1 MEGSIG
7 TNMPKKR
14 RQFDYSLF
22 FITFGLLAFGLMMI
36 YSTSAYEAGMEF
48 GDAAHYF
55 KRQLLSTIIGL
66 GAMVGVSYIPHRVYR
81 AIPWW
86 LPLVV
91 AVGAML
97 MLLTP
102 WAHTANGAT
111 RWFYLFGN
119 SALSIQP
126 AEIVKMMII
135 IFGAKMVADYPK
147 MMQTWKG
154 FAWIV
159 GPSLLMGVIVYSLS
173 DNLSSALIVIG
184 IGVVMIFV
192 ASPQYKKYVVA
203 VAVVAVVVTL
213 IVIYFSQPMDT
224 SNMDTS
230 NMDFRRKRI
239 IAWLHPEL
247 YSDNTG
253 YQTLQALYAIGSGG
267 LTGKGIG
274 ESIQKMG
281 FIPEAQND
289 MIFAIICEEL
299 GLIGAVLVIALFAV
313 LIRRLI
319 HIAMRARDL
328 HGAMLVVGVMAHI
341 SIQVILNI
349 AVVTN
354 LIPNTGISL
363 PFISYGG
370 SAVIFTLIEFGIVQN
385 VALDAN
391 L

>member
-1 MEGSIG
+1 
-7 TNMPKKR
+7 
-14 RQFDYSLF
+14 
-22 FITFGLLAFGLMMI
+22 
-36 YSTSAYEAGMEF
+36 
-48 GDAAHYF
+48 
-55 KRQLLSTIIGL
+55 
-66 GAMVGVSYIPHRVYR
+66 
-81 AIPWW
+81 
-86 LPLVV
+86 
-91 AVGAML
+91 

-102 WAHTANGAT
+102 WAHTAKGAT

-126 AEIVKMMII
+126 AEIVKMMVI
-135 IFGAKMVADYPK
+135 IFSAKMVADYPK

-159 GPSLLMGVIVYSLS
+159 GPSLLMGVIVRALS
-173 DNLSSALIVIG
+173 NNLSSALIVMGIG
-184 IGVVMIFV
+184 IVIIFI
-192 ASPQYKKYVVA
+192 ASPQYKKYAVA
-203 VAVVAVVVTL
+203 VALAATAVIF
-213 IVIYFSQPMDT
+213 IVIYFSQPIDT
-224 SNMDTS
+224 SDME
-230 NMDFRRKRI
+230 FRGKRFV
-239 IAWLHPEL
+239 AWLHPEQ
-247 YSDNTG
+247 YSDDTA

-274 ESIQKMG
+274 GSIQKMG

-299 GLIGAVLVIALFAV
+299 GLVGAVLVIALFAV
-313 LIRRLI
+313 LIHRLI
-319 HIAMRARDL
+319 HIAMRAKDL
-328 HGAMLVVGVMAHI
+328 HGSMLVVGVMAHI

>member
-1 MEGSIG
+1 MTEGSIV
-7 TNMPKKR
+7 TDMPKKR

-36 YSTSAYEAGMEF
+36 YSTSAYEAGREF
-48 GDAAHYF
+48 DGDAAHYF

-66 GAMVGVSYIPHRVYR
+66 GAMWGVSYIPHKLYR

-86 LPLVV
+86 LPLAVG
-91 AVGAML
+91 VGAML

-111 RWFYLFGN
+111 RWFYLFGS

-159 GPSLLMGVIVYSLS
+159 GPSVLMGVIVRALS
-173 DNLSSALIVIG
+173 NNLSSALIVMG
-184 IGVVMIFV
+184 IGVVIIFI
-192 ASPQYKKYVVA
+192 ASPQYKKYVVTVALAAAA
-203 VAVVAVVVTL
+203 VIA
-213 IVIYFSQPMDT
+213 IVFYFNQPMDT
-224 SNMDTS
+224 SDME
-230 NMDFRRKRI
+230 FRGKRFV
-239 IAWLHPEL
+239 AWLHPEL
-247 YSDNTG
+247 YSDDTG

-299 GLIGAVLVIALFAV
+299 GLVGAVLVIALFAV

-319 HIAMRARDL
+319 HIATRAKDL

>member
-1 MEGSIG
+1 
-7 TNMPKKR
+7 MPKKR
-14 RQFDYSLF
+14 RQFDFSLF

-36 YSTSAYEAGMEF
+36 YSTSAYEASREF
-48 GDAAHYF
+48 DGDAAHYF

-66 GAMVGVSYIPHRVYR
+66 GAMVGVSYIPHKLYRVV
-81 AIPWW
+81 PWW
-86 LPLVV
+86 LPLAVG
-91 AVGAML
+91 VGAML

-102 WAHTANGAT
+102 WAHTAKGAT

-119 SALSIQP
+119 NALSIQP

-135 IFGAKMVADYPK
+135 IFSAKMVADYPK

-154 FAWIV
+154 FLWIV
-159 GPSLLMGVIVYSLS
+159 APAVLMGLIVRLLS
-173 DNLSSALIVIG
+173 NNLSSALIVMG
-184 IGVVMIFV
+184 IGVVIIFI
-192 ASPQYKKYVVA
+192 ASPQYKKYIAGAALLIIA
-203 VAVVAVVVTL
+203 VTF
-213 IVIYFSQPMDT
+213 IVIYFSQMADT
-224 SNMDTS
+224 SDME
-230 NMDFRRKRI
+230 FRGKRFV
-239 IAWLHPEL
+239 AWLHPEL
-247 YSDNTG
+247 YSDDTA

-274 ESIQKMG
+274 GSIQKMG

-299 GLIGAVLVIALFAV
+299 GLVGAVLVIALFAV
-313 LIRRLI
+313 LIHRLI
-319 HIAMRARDL
+319 HIAMRAKDL
-328 HGAMLVVGVMAHI
+328 HGSMLVVGVMAHI

>member
-1 MEGSIG
+1 
-7 TNMPKKR
+7 MPKR
-14 RQFDYSLF
+14 HHFDYSLF

-36 YSTSAYEAGMEF
+36 YSTSAYEASREF
-48 GDAAHYF
+48 DGDAAHYF
-55 KRQLLSTIIGL
+55 SRQLLSTIIGL
-66 GAMVGVSYIPHRVYR
+66 GFMWGVSFIPHSLYR
-81 AIPWW
+81 THCPWW
-86 LPLVV
+86 LPL
-91 AVGAML
+91 AVGTGAML

-111 RWFYLFGN
+111 RWFYLFGS

-135 IFGAKMVADYPK
+135 IFGAKMIADYPK
-147 MMQTWKG
+147 MMQTWRG

-159 GPSLLMGVIVYSLS
+159 GPSVLMGVIVRLLS
-173 DNLSSALIVIG
+173 NNLSSALIVMG
-184 IGVVMIFV
+184 IGVVMIFI
-192 ASPQYKKYVVA
+192 ASPQYKKYMVAVAAAA
-203 VAVVAVVVTL
+203 VAVVILVA
-213 IVIYFSQPMDT
+213 YFSQTIDT
-224 SNMDTS
+224 ESME
-230 NMDFRRKRI
+230 FRGKRFV
-239 IAWLHPEL
+239 AWLHPEM
-247 YSDNTG
+247 YADETG

-274 ESIQKMG
+274 ESVQKMG

-299 GLIGAVLVIALFAV
+299 GLVGATLVIVLFAV
-313 LIRRLI
+313 LIYRLI
-319 HIAMRARDL
+319 YIAMRAKTL

-370 SAVIFTLIEFGIVQN
+370 SAAIFTLIELGIVQN
-385 VALDAN
+385 VARTADL
-391 L
+391 